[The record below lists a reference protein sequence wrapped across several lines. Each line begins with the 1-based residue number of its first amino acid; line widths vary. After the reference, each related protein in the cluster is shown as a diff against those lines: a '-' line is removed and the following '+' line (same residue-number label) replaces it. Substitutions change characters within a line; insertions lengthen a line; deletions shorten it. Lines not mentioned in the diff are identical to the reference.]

1 MMKNNHKL
9 GAVLAVVGIL
19 TGLLVFYMLASIYNP
34 TMEGKVLDGRP
45 DEAITVQIVFALL
58 GWVGMTAGAIWGVV
72 LYGFLNKENWAWFWG
87 VVAATL
93 QILAGFFPIIP
104 PASIGMPTPTV
115 WIFLIAFVL
124 WFAMLFI
131 GGVEKK
137 IIAFAFVCGL
147 AYVLTYMDGV
157 GAISRYQT
165 VEESLP
171 NGMYAMGQM
180 VNWWGAAAWA
190 VFIFGMIKRK
200 SWIIPVGIFA
210 AMMSMLGGFPV
221 GITDVIRLGRFSMFL
236 PAPII
241 SLLLL
246 VFILSPSGNRL
257 LAESS
262 DESLSIKPV
271 RSTHKKADSIK
282 GELDEP
288 LYSK

>member
-1 MMKNNHKL
+1 MKNNHKL

-115 WIFLIAFVL
+115 WIFLIAFLL

-200 SWIIPVGIFA
+200 SWIIPMGIFA

-262 DESLSIKPV
+262 DESLSSKPV
-271 RSTHKKADSIK
+271 RSAHKKADSIK

>member
-1 MMKNNHKL
+1 MKNNHKL

-34 TMEGKVLDGRP
+34 TMEGKVLGGRP

-58 GWVGMTAGAIWGVV
+58 GWVGMTAGAIWGAV

-104 PASIGMPTPTV
+104 PASVGMPTPTV
-115 WIFLIAFVL
+115 WIFLIAFAL

-137 IIAFAFVCGL
+137 IIALAFVCGL

-165 VEESLP
+165 VDESLP

-241 SLLLL
+241 GLLLL
-246 VFILSPSGNRL
+246 VFILSPSGKRL
-257 LAESS
+257 LIEAS
-262 DESLSIKPV
+262 DESLSSKPI
-271 RSTHKKADSIK
+271 RSTHKKTHSIT

-288 LYSK
+288 LSSK

>member
-1 MMKNNHKL
+1 MKNNHKL

-19 TGLLVFYMLASIYNP
+19 NGLLVFYMLASIYNP
-34 TMEGKVLDGRP
+34 TMEGKILDGRP

-115 WIFLIAFVL
+115 WVFLIAFVL
-124 WFAMLFI
+124 WFGMLFI

-165 VEESLP
+165 VDESLP

-190 VFIFGMIKRK
+190 VFIFGMIRRK

-241 SLLLL
+241 GLLLL
-246 VFILSPSGNRL
+246 VFILSPSGKRL
-257 LAESS
+257 LVEAR
-262 DESLSIKPV
+262 DESLSSKPV
-271 RSTHKKADSIK
+271 RSIPKKTDSIK

-288 LYSK
+288 LYSE